1 MTTFTAVDTFEIV
14 HCYKCGIAFGMP
26 QDFQQRR
33 LNDKQS
39 FYCPAGHGQ
48 VYGGPTDRDRA
59 QKLAGQLDI
68 ERSRVDSERR
78 QRAAVERKIDYQK
91 RARKSVSTRLQKVK
105 VRVGHGVCPCCNRTF
120 KALAD
125 HMATKHPTYAAA
137 KDEA

>member
-1 MTTFTAVDTFEIV
+1 MTTFTAVDTFEIE
-14 HCYKCGIAFGMP
+14 HCYKCGMAFAMTTE
-26 QDFQQRR
+26 FQRR
-33 LNDKQS
+33 RRNDHKM
-39 FYCPAGHGQ
+39 FYCPSGHPQHYTGMS
-48 VYGGPTDRDRA
+48 DSDRA

-68 ERSRVDSERR
+68 ERSRLESERR
-78 QRAAVERKIDYQK
+78 MRASVERQLDYQK

-120 KALAD
+120 RSLAD